1 MFICVVLGTRS
12 TVQASQCASKV
23 TENRSRA
30 ILRSGWNGGIL
41 EEKHRN
47 IRSYGM
53 ATFCSFGTKKTPI
66 PFLSSGMLL
75 LAYDFIGKQK
85 STLTSCFLFLRVS
98 PRGTEMRTAAK
109 RERRREGR
117 SGDRAE
123 SGRRKLALAPAV
135 PRRLPPPP
143 DLGPSRHSWGANRVR
158 PPPRAAKDRQRRRRE
173 EVRGGERNG

>member
-1 MFICVVLGTRS
+1 MSSYL
-12 TVQASQCASKV
+12 KV
-23 TENRSRA
+23 RLERRNFGGKA
-30 ILRSGWNGGIL
+30 QEYPFLWNGYIL
-41 EEKHRN
+41 LVWNKENTE
-47 IRSYGM
+47 
-53 ATFCSFGTKKTPI
+53 SFPI
-66 PFLSSGMLL
+66 LWNAVA
-75 LAYDFIGKQK
+75 AYDFIGKQK